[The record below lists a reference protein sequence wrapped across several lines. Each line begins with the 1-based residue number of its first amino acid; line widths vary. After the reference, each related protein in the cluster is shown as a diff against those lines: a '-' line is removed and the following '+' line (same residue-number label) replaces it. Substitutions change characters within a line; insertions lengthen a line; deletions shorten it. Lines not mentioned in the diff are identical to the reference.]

1 MTPQLQLWS
10 PQRRTTCRTRC
21 PVGLSRST
29 ARKFGATLSWPSPA
43 TVRRPGTDRWTCRST
58 TSTVTGTTFWS
69 RSTGV
74 HREARLP
81 NGSSPTS
88 DPDATRATRT
98 ATLGRRD
105 LGCLRDPVRA
115 GRAGRAAGRR
125 LRRRPGDLESRTA
138 DHPRR
143 DRHRDPRRPLEGR
156 PVALAGPGPGQ
167 RGCHVLAA
175 GGPGGGAELRVVPGP
190 GDGRGAG
197 EYGSRRAPGSTRA
210 APTYD
215 SWWTSS
221 RARCWTRSAYPM
233 SCFAVGA
240 VSWAARGT
248 RTDNDRQRLGSRHAD
263 PSRWSLKSGLAFGL
277 SMPMFEFLSAH
288 LVTVEQCPNFGLP
301 ESPMTPWRPDASDAS
316 RCGPSGDGLRVD
328 AEQCGHFA
336 RRQQTIAS
344 VHDSPLASSGRIR
357 PEPH

>member
-1 MTPQLQLWS
+1 MRLLVVQTGHEPQLQLWS

-43 TVRRPGTDRWTCRST
+43 TVRRPGTDRWTCGST

-98 ATLGRRD
+98 AALGRRD

-125 LRRRPGDLESRTA
+125 LRRRPGDLESRAA
-138 DHPRR
+138 DHLRR

-156 PVALAGPGPGQ
+156 PVSLAGPGPGQ

-197 EYGSRRAPGSTRA
+197 EYGSLRRDRARPVQGPAAAGRGREPEGAAPRRGRPPGDPGAAESSGAPARA
-210 APTYD
+210 A
-215 SWWTSS
+215 
-221 RARCWTRSAYPM
+221 RRRRG
-233 SCFAVGA
+233 GA
-240 VSWAARGT
+240 AGEPRVLRGRHR
-248 RTDNDRQRLGSRHAD
+248 RTTAG
-263 PSRWSLKSGLAFGL
+263 
-277 SMPMFEFLSAH
+277 
-288 LVTVEQCPNFGLP
+288 
-301 ESPMTPWRPDASDAS
+301 
-316 RCGPSGDGLRVD
+316 GLRRGQGAGRD
-328 AEQCGHFA
+328 
-336 RRQQTIAS
+336 RRT
-344 VHDSPLASSGRIR
+344 P
-357 PEPH
+357 